1 MDKELDLAVTCYGKV
16 KPLKYDLVLLPWGAT
31 EPHNLHLPYLTDCI
45 LSHDIALDAAKLAK
59 THYGIRCMVMPYVIA
74 GSQNPGQRELDFC
87 IHYRYETQ
95 KAILN
100 DLVASLYAQGYR
112 TKKNGWANQYNKES
126 VRPNNRSPS
135 IQILRYPMRY
145 PHAKSSHPPANW
157 TNHNVPHRKKKTDDR
172 HISS

>member
-59 THYGIRCMVMPYVIA
+59 THYGIRCMVMPYVTA

-87 IHYRYETQ
+87 FKCKNSYRYKTYWGAEEIE
-95 KAILN
+95 KCGCLL
-100 DLVASLYAQGYR
+100 D
-112 TKKNGWANQYNKES
+112 
-126 VRPNNRSPS
+126 
-135 IQILRYPMRY
+135 
-145 PHAKSSHPPANW
+145 
-157 TNHNVPHRKKKTDDR
+157 VPCVNFEEKD
-172 HISS
+172 